1 MEERMKF
8 IHEWQQGEEWSFAEL
23 CRRYGVSRNTGYKWK
38 ERYETEGITGLADRA
53 TAPHEHP
60 NQVSQQMI
68 DALIEARQKHSRW
81 GPKKLRAWLE
91 QKSPRRR
98 WPAASTIGE
107 ILKRAGLTVPRRKH
121 PRVPAYRSALE
132 TAEDS
137 NQVWCADYKGYFLC
151 GDGTRCDPLTLSDH
165 FSRYLL
171 RCQVVANL
179 EQKYARALLEGAFR
193 EYGMPAAIRTD
204 NGSPFA
210 SVALAGLSE
219 LAVWWIKLGIRPE
232 RIDAGK
238 PQQNGRHE
246 RMHRSLKEGTAMPPA
261 KNLREQQKAFQAF
274 QREYNQE
281 RPHQALGMKVPA
293 AVYRPSPRPYP
304 SRVREP
310 EYEAGQLVRTVGSC
324 GRIRWNGDRIFITK
338 ALANE
343 PIRLEPVEDRWWR
356 LWFGF
361 LPIGWLDEATLRVLE
376 LDQGPE
382 LPVEEGQSALA
393 PAIESL
399 RQQGI

>member
-8 IHEWQQGEEWSFAEL
+8 IHEWQRGEEWSFAEL

-38 ERYETEGITGLADRA
+38 DRYETDGITGLADRT
-53 TAPHEHP
+53 TAPHQHP
-60 NQVSQQMI
+60 NQVSQRVT
-68 DALIEARQKHSRW
+68 DRLIEARQKHPRW
-81 GPKKLRAWLE
+81 GPKKLRVWLE
-91 QKSPRRR
+91 QKSPKLP
-98 WPAASTIGE
+98 WPAASTMGE
-107 ILKRAGLTVPRRKH
+107 ILKRAGLTAPRRKH
-121 PRVPAYRSALE
+121 PRVPAYPSALQS
-132 TAEDS
+132 AEDS
-137 NQVWCADYKGYFLC
+137 NQVWCADYKGYFVC
-151 GDGTRCDPLTLSDH
+151 GDGTRCDPLTLSDQ

-204 NGSPFA
+204 NGAPFA

-261 KNLREQQKAFQAF
+261 KNLRAQQKAFHAF

-281 RPHQALGMKVPA
+281 RPHQALEMKVPA

-304 SRVREP
+304 SRLSQP
-310 EYEAGQLVRTVGSC
+310 EYETGQLIRTVGSC
-324 GRIRWNGDRIFITK
+324 GRIRWNGERIFITK

-343 PIRLEPVEDRWWR
+343 PIRLEPVEDQWWR
-356 LWFGF
+356 LWFSF

-382 LPVEEGQSALA
+382 PPVEESQSALTT
-393 PAIESL
+393 AIESL